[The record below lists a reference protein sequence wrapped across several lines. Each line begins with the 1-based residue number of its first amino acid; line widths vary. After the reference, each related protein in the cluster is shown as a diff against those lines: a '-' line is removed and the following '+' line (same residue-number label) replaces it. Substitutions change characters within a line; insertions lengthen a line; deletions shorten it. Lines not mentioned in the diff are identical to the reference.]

1 MTRLPAVLGTDDLP
15 LAELCAARLDGELVV
30 IARGWVPID
39 EPDLPSLRALAIG
52 GAPDGPIIERISAAW
67 VLGAVLEV
75 PRVAQFCV
83 PNAAR
88 IAERH
93 EPGRVVREVGI
104 AEDDLVRVGGCR
116 CTSPLRTAFDL
127 ARDPTTDD
135 RAAIAAIRGFL
146 ASGELGADA
155 LRRRLEASA
164 RLPHKR
170 LARARIDAAL
180 SPASDAQ
187 DSWDQPSLT
196 RYTS

>member
-1 MTRLPAVLGTDDLP
+1 MARLPAVLGTDDLP

-30 IARGWVPID
+30 IAGGWVPVD

-52 GAPDGPIIERISAAW
+52 GTPDGPIIERMSAAW
-67 VLGAVLEV
+67 VLGARLEV

-83 PNAAR
+83 PADAR
-88 IAERH
+88 VADRPT
-93 EPGRVVREVGI
+93 PGRVLREVGI
-104 AEDDLVRVGGCR
+104 ADDEIVLVGGCR

-135 RAAIAAIRGFL
+135 AVAVPAIRAIVEHAGL
-146 ASGELGADA
+146 EPDA

-164 RLPHKR
+164 RLPHKH

-180 SPASDAQ
+180 HDGPD
-187 DSWDQPSLT
+187 
-196 RYTS
+196 